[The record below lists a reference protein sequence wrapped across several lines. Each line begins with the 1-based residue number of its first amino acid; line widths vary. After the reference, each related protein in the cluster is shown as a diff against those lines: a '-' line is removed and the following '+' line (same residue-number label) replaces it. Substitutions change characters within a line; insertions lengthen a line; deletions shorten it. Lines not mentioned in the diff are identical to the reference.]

1 MSAGFSTSGKHQGR
15 GHPSRGGTG
24 HWVRR
29 AAKVDL
35 HVHLEGSLTPSVVA
49 HLAQVNGLA
58 RPLVFARHGNFGDF
72 DSFLAAIGSVR
83 SVLRTSSDFEYAAYD
98 VGARA
103 SRDGV
108 RYMEL
113 HVTPDLHRRERG
125 VRIPEMS
132 LALDR
137 AAQRLHRERGFVMRF
152 IYDHVRS
159 AGVEACER
167 TVEDALDARA
177 LGVAA
182 LGLSGH
188 EHGGNAPDVASA
200 IRRAQDNG
208 LAFVAHAGELRGPS
222 SIREVVELG
231 ARRIG
236 HGIQCLQDPALVSM
250 LVERK
255 IPLEVCLSSNRAVG
269 CTPNLAAH
277 PLRRLLGSGLV
288 VVLGTD
294 DPSLFE
300 TSLSAEYELAAKDLR
315 LPDLS
320 LRRMMT
326 NAIEHSLA
334 SGAEKAT
341 LRTEFEAS
349 LRPVVVEG

>member
-1 MSAGFSTSGKHQGR
+1 
-15 GHPSRGGTG
+15 
-24 HWVRR
+24 
-29 AAKVDL
+29 
-35 HVHLEGSLTPSVVA
+35 
-49 HLAQVNGLA
+49 
-58 RPLVFARHGNFGDF
+58 
-72 DSFLAAIGSVR
+72 
-83 SVLRTSSDFEYAAYD
+83 
-98 VGARA
+98 
-103 SRDGV
+103 
-108 RYMEL
+108 MEL

-132 LALDR
+132 LALER
-137 AAQRLHRERGFVMRF
+137 AARRLRRERGFVMRF

-177 LGVAA
+177 LGVVA

-188 EHGGNAPDVASA
+188 EHGGNASDVASA
-200 IRRAQDNG
+200 IRWAQDNG

-250 LVERK
+250 LVERQ
-255 IPLEVCLSSNRAVG
+255 IALEVCLSSNQAVG

-277 PLRRLLGSGLV
+277 PLPRLLASGLV

-294 DPSLFE
+294 DPSLFK
-300 TSLSAEYELAAKDLR
+300 TTLSHEYELAARKLGLAD
-315 LPDLS
+315 S
-320 LRRMMT
+320 WLRRMMT
-326 NAIEHSLA
+326 NSIEHSLA
-334 SGAEKAT
+334 SREEKAT
-341 LRTEFEAS
+341 LRTDFEAS
-349 LRPVVVEG
+349 LRPLVVEG